1 METSKHI
8 HHSITIAF
16 AGLSACVLAIF
27 EDWISACI
35 TIVILGGIALFIQ
48 TVLKTFRKSQLS
60 VIVTDSELP
69 HTREK
74 YGVEDFRD
82 AFANNEFVFFVQPI
96 FNTQTKKFERGEALL
111 RWEKDG
117 ELIPPLKFVD
127 ALEANLTYPDIA
139 KALVA
144 LQEKTV
150 EQFSKTDMSDIS
162 FNFNINTLHE
172 TTVPDLLLT
181 QMKPHLAT
189 GTNVTIEIIEN
200 TINSYDKSEV
210 VIDVM
215 AKMKANGFKFSMD
228 DFGKMHSNFARFL
241 YYDFDVVKL
250 DKEKVDSISSTDE
263 NEEDL
268 LEICAFIKKLADKK
282 GRITIAE
289 GIENQ
294 YQSDKLN
301 DIGIIHQQ
309 GFFFSKPQRL
319 TSK

>member
-1 METSKHI
+1 
-8 HHSITIAF
+8 
-16 AGLSACVLAIF
+16 
-27 EDWISACI
+27 
-35 TIVILGGIALFIQ
+35 
-48 TVLKTFRKSQLS
+48 
-60 VIVTDSELP
+60 
-69 HTREK
+69 
-74 YGVEDFRD
+74 
-82 AFANNEFVFFVQPI
+82 
-96 FNTQTKKFERGEALL
+96 
-111 RWEKDG
+111 
-117 ELIPPLKFVD
+117 
-127 ALEANLTYPDIA
+127 
-139 KALVA
+139 
-144 LQEKTV
+144 
-150 EQFSKTDMSDIS
+150 MSDIS

-172 TTVPDLLLT
+172 TIVPDLLMT
-181 QMKPHLAT
+181 QMKPHLAN

-200 TINSYDKSEV
+200 IINSCDNSEL

-268 LEICAFIKKLADKK
+268 LKLYGSLKLADKK

-309 GFFFSKPQRL
+309 GFFFQSHNDWHLNNSAICTQ
-319 TSK
+319 